1 MNVTAQNRFV
11 IFSANEAEL
20 SGRAGYWHNENGW
33 VLLDDATWFT
43 AKERDGLNL
52 PLSSGNDAKLEPW
65 PDAHDRES
73 ARVSEQLVRVRMVLD
88 VAYLP
93 NGLSPDEL
101 VSDLTHRAERA
112 IGDGMLTGDSSAEV
126 EERALSCSVVSQP
139 ESTAV
144 VELAED
150 PTVLKEYAFDC
161 TLAAA
166 IRVMGKTQAEAE
178 ALLRKVFDA
187 LDCVG
192 GNWPDGSEVKFEAS
206 VDGALS
212 LFERDGVTVA

>member
-33 VLLDDATWFT
+33 VLLDDATWFAASDRAT
-43 AKERDGLNL
+43 INL
-52 PLSSGNDAKLEPW
+52 PLSSGNDARLEPW
-65 PDAHDRES
+65 PDAHNRES
-73 ARVSEQLVRVRMVLD
+73 SRGEQLVRVRLVLD

-93 NGLSPDEL
+93 YGLSPDEL
-101 VSDLTHRAERA
+101 VSNLTRRTEQA
-112 IGDGMLTGDSSAEV
+112 IGNGMLTGNSPAEV

-144 VELAED
+144 VGLAED

-161 TLAAA
+161 KLAAA
-166 IRVMGKTQAEAE
+166 IRVKGKTQAEAE

-192 GNWPDGSEVKFEAS
+192 GNWPDGSAVTFEAS
-206 VDGALS
+206 VAGALS